1 MSRAD
6 GVLCKVPQAASS
18 LGLYAD
24 SPPHH
29 LFHLVAFLFSYT
41 PDQLKLSPTGRC
53 HCQFYLQRRPPFFS
67 WWWWQQQ
74 QQQHKGQCETTIGM
88 VDNTDICNL
97 NPSFQ
102 PGSLAVHHVWYYH
115 RARVL
120 SARLGSLM
128 RLHVRAFV
136 GPTLCYSSNVSHVN

>member
-41 PDQLKLSPTGRC
+41 PDQLKLSPTGHC
-53 HCQFYLQRRPPFFS
+53 HCQFYLQRRPPFILGGGGSSSSSSTRANVKQQLAWLTTPTFAISTHLFS
-67 WWWWQQQ
+67 QAAWLFMS
-74 QQQHKGQCETTIGM
+74 GVIIIE
-88 VDNTDICNL
+88 
-97 NPSFQ
+97 
-102 PGSLAVHHVWYYH
+102 
-115 RARVL
+115 
-120 SARLGSLM
+120 LG
-128 RLHVRAFV
+128 
-136 GPTLCYSSNVSHVN
+136 C